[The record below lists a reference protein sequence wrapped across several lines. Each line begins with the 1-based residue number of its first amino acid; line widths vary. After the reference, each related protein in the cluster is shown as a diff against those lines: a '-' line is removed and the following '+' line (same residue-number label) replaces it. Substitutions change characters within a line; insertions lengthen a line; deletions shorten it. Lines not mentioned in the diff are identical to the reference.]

1 MTTEELQDTPRITGV
16 VLAGGLA
23 RRMQA
28 SGGDIDK
35 GLVRLR
41 GEAMVAHVLARLAP
55 QVDRLL
61 INANR
66 NQSEYRGFGHPVVAD
81 EIAGYAGPLA
91 GLHAGLQA
99 ATTEWVVTVPCD
111 SPFFPQDL
119 VARLLQAAQ
128 ARKADVAVARTG
140 AQPHPVFALVRRTL
154 LPDLEQ
160 FLSSGQRKID
170 RWYAPLRTVEVEFPD
185 EAAFSNINTP
195 QELAALERPEA
206 ARAAPLALAEV
217 ERAAPGFDPKALPV
231 ATAVAIMERFIA
243 PLDEPEQVEL
253 HSCLDRILARDII
266 SPIDVPAH
274 DNSAMDGYAVRGAD
288 LDSRAPTRLLVVGTA
303 FAGRPFGAALAP
315 GQALRIM
322 TGAVMPEGAN
332 TVVIQ
337 EVVRTEPVADGAG
350 AEVVIIPPGQE
361 PGQNRR
367 HRGEDLA
374 KGKPALRAG
383 KRLGPADI
391 GLAASLGIGS
401 LPLQRRLKV
410 AYFSTGD
417 ELLSLGDA
425 PVPGKVYDSNRHTIR
440 AMLTRLGVEPID
452 LGVAPDRREA
462 LHAAMTEAG
471 AIADA
476 VISSGGVS
484 VGEADFTREVMA
496 QVGEVSFWT
505 VAMRPGR
512 PMAFGRVGKAYYFG
526 LPGNPVAVMVTFYFF
541 VRGAL
546 ERLMGAAATPPAVM
560 RVRSRSALR
569 KRPGRTEYQRAIL
582 GRGDDGVI
590 EARITGSQGSG
601 VLRSMSEADCMMVL
615 GHEQGDVAVGDWV
628 EVIPFHGL
636 L

>member
-1 MTTEELQDTPRITGV
+1 MTTRPADSPEITGL

-23 RRMQA
+23 RRMQDGR
-28 SGGDIDK
+28 SDIDK

-41 GEAMVAHVLARLAP
+41 GEAMVEHVLRRLAP

-66 NQSEYRGFGHPVVAD
+66 NQDAYRRFGHAVVAD
-81 EIAGYAGPLA
+81 AIAGYAGPLA

-128 ARKADVAVARTG
+128 AEGGDIAVARTG
-140 AQPHPVFALVRRTL
+140 VQPHPVFALVRRTL
-154 LPDLEQ
+154 LPDLER
-160 FLSSGQRKID
+160 FLASGQRKID
-170 RWYAPLRTVEVEFPD
+170 RWYAPLRTVAVDFPD
-185 EAAFSNINTP
+185 ETAFSNINTP
-195 QELAALERPEA
+195 EELAALEQA
-206 ARAAPLALAEV
+206 DALRAAPALADV
-217 ERAAPGFDPKALPV
+217 ERAAEGFNPKALPV
-231 ATAVAIMERFIA
+231 ATAVAIMERFIV
-243 PLDEPEQVEL
+243 PIDSVEQVAL
-253 HSCLDRILARDII
+253 HLCLDRILARDII

-274 DNSAMDGYAVRGAD
+274 DNSAMDGYAVRAAD
-288 LDSRAPTRLLVVGTA
+288 LDPHAPSRLRVVGTA
-303 FAGRPFGAALAP
+303 LAGRPFDRGLAA
-315 GQALRIM
+315 GEALRIM
-322 TGAVMPEGAN
+322 TGAVMPAGAD

-337 EVVRTEPVADGAG
+337 EVARVEDAADPAG
-350 AEVVIIPPGQE
+350 QQTVIIPPGQE
-361 PGQNRR
+361 VGQNRR

-374 KGKPALRAG
+374 RGRPALRAG
-383 KRLGPADI
+383 KRLTPADI
-391 GLAASLGIGS
+391 GLAASLGIGA

-410 AYFSTGD
+410 AFFSTGD

-440 AMLTRLGVEPID
+440 AMLTSLGAEPID
-452 LGVAPDRREA
+452 LGVVPDRRDA
-462 LHAAMTEAG
+462 LHAAMTRAG

-505 VAMRPGR
+505 IAMRPGR
-512 PMAFGRVGKAYYFG
+512 PMAFGRVGNAYYFG

-546 ERLMGAAATPPAVM
+546 ERMMGAASTPPAAM
-560 RVRSRSALR
+560 RVRSASAVR

-582 GRGDDGVI
+582 GRGDDGI
-590 EARITGSQGSG
+590 LEARITGSQGSG

-615 GHEQGDVAVGDWV
+615 GHEHGDVALGDWV